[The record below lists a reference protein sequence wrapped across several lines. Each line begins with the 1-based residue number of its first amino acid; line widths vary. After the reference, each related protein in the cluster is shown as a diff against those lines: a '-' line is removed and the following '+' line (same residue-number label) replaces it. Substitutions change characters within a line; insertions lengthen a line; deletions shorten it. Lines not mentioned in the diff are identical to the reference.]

1 MIRSSSAYFRSV
13 FPVAFQGLEPGMDD
27 KQRRQAE
34 ELLFSEK
41 RKPSFA
47 KLLFWG
53 VFDPE
58 NIFPYPRV
66 GPVEKE
72 RTEDLLAKLRLFC
85 DEHIDANA
93 IDRTAQIPESVIR
106 GLADIGILGLAVPEK
121 FGGRGMSQYAYCRA
135 MELLASHCG
144 STALLVNAHQ
154 SVGLKAI
161 QLFGTEEQKSRWL
174 RPLATGEQL
183 AAFSLTEPNAGSD
196 AAGIETRAE
205 YDPAKKIYRITGK
218 KQWTTNG
225 SLAGVLTVMAR
236 TDDDKVTAFIVTP
249 EMPGFRVTAES
260 LEKVG
265 YRGTWTANLEF
276 ENMEVPEANILGE
289 RGKGLKICLTVLDY
303 GRTTFG
309 ATCTGV
315 AKYLVRRAADYAVQR
330 HQFKQPLAN
339 FHLVKQKLA
348 EMSALAFAMDA
359 STYLTAGLVDA
370 RADDVML
377 ETAIL
382 KVFASES
389 LWQILYDTMQLF
401 GGRSFFTTEPFE
413 RMMRDARIN
422 MIGEGSND
430 VLRVFIAAV
439 GMRDIGM
446 QLQPLLHAAR
456 NPIRSFGALSAI
468 AESMWRRAARPR
480 IPVQSA
486 LLRAEVQRLRRSVRR
501 FSFILLRLLA
511 RYREAV
517 VDEQLKLNRI
527 AESAIALY
535 TATAVL
541 SKIDQALQSEP
552 GNSSRLDRDVA
563 LARFYCNYAMDKFD
577 AGIDRLLKHNRDE
590 EIQSLSDI
598 LTGDLAR

>member
-1 MIRSSSAYFRSV
+1 
-13 FPVAFQGLEPGMDD
+13 MDEN
-27 KQRRQAE
+27 QRRQTE

-41 RKPSFA
+41 HEPSFA
-47 KLLFWG
+47 KLLYRGIFN
-53 VFDPE
+53 PR
-58 NIFPYPRV
+58 NIFPYPEADPAERS
-66 GPVEKE
+66 
-72 RTEDLLAKLRLFC
+72 RTEDFLQRLKQFC
-85 DEHIDANA
+85 DAEIDADA

-106 GLADIGILGLAVPEK
+106 GLGEIGLLGLAIPKE
-121 FGGRGMSQYAYCRA
+121 FGGRGMSQFSYCRA
-135 MELLASHCG
+135 MERLASHCG
-144 STALLVNAHQ
+144 STALMVNAHQ

-161 QLFGTEEQKSRWL
+161 QLFGTDNQKKRWL

-205 YDPAKKIYRITGK
+205 YDPARRIYRINGK

-236 TDDDKVTAFIVTP
+236 TDDDKITAFIVTP
-249 EMPGFRVTAES
+249 DMPGFAVTAKA

-276 ENMEVPEANILGE
+276 KNMEVPEENVLGE
-289 RGKGLKICLTVLDY
+289 KGKGLKICLTVLDY
-303 GRTTFG
+303 GRITFG

-315 AKYLVRRAADYAVQR
+315 AKYLVGRATDHAVRR
-330 HQFKQPLAN
+330 HQFRQPLAH

-348 EMSALAFAMDA
+348 EMSALAYAMDA
-359 STYLTAGLVDA
+359 STYLTAGLIDA
-370 RADDVML
+370 RSDDIML

-401 GGRSFFTTEPFE
+401 GGRSFFGTEPFE

-422 MIGEGSND
+422 MIGEGSNE

-439 GMRDIGM
+439 GLRDIGV
-446 QLQPLLHAAR
+446 QLRPLLDPAS
-456 NPIRSFGALSAI
+456 NPSASLRALFQFCGSVFK
-468 AESMWRRAARPR
+468 RASRPE
-480 IPVQSA
+480 IPVRSS
-486 LLRAEVQRLRRSVRR
+486 LLRVEARRLSIAIRR
-501 FSFILLRLLA
+501 FSFVILRLLA
-511 RYREAV
+511 KYRESV
-517 VDEQLKLNRI
+517 VDEQLKLNRL

-541 SKIDQALQSEP
+541 SKIDSELQTDP
-552 GNSSRLDRDVA
+552 DNSSLPNRDVEIA
-563 LARFYCNYAMDKFD
+563 QFYCHLAMDKFD
-577 AGIDRLLKHNRDE
+577 GALHRLLRYNRDE
-590 EIQSLSDI
+590 ETNRLSDS
-598 LTGDLAR
+598 LTGDQGQ